1 MDIFQP
7 VLLKMIFLFAFIL
20 VGYILSKGKFIPD
33 NSSTVLSKLENM
45 VFVPALVMGTFIK
58 DFNIGVIRSAW
69 KPFVAGLAL
78 ALILI
83 PISLGCARIC
93 FKEAY
98 LRKIATY
105 GLAFSNF
112 AFMGN
117 AIMQAEVFEK
127 FFQDYILFTIPF
139 WFLIYLYGAPVLL
152 ISDGGKKSFGA
163 RMKAFLNPM
172 FISMIIGIVVGV
184 IMEQIGKTLPSVCTE
199 IISVAGACMSPVA
212 MLLTGMTIA
221 KLDLVQLIKKW
232 RIYLLS
238 FFKLLVFPLLYIGVF
253 AFVPQSSFINETVL
267 VCGMCVMCMPT
278 GLNTIVIPAGYGK
291 DTSDAAGMA
300 LITHLL
306 SVITIPLMFML
317 FNAVVI

>member
-45 VFVPALVMGTFIK
+45 VFVPALVMGTFIN

-69 KPFVAGLAL
+69 KPFVAGLGL

-83 PISLGCARIC
+83 PISIGCARIC
-93 FKEAY
+93 FKEDY
-98 LRKIATY
+98 LRRIGTY

-117 AIMQAEVFEK
+117 AIMQADIFAGY
-127 FFQDYILFTIPF
+127 FRDYVIFTIPF

-172 FISMIIGIVVGV
+172 FISMLIGIAVGL
-184 IMEQIGKTLPSVCTE
+184 IMEQIGKSLPSVCTE
-199 IISVAGACMSPVA
+199 IIGVAGSCMSPVA

-221 KLDLVQLIKKW
+221 KLDLLQLIKKW
-232 RIYLLS
+232 RIYLITL
-238 FFKLLVFPLLYIGVF
+238 FKLVIFPLLYIAIF
-253 AFVPQSSFINETVL
+253 AFVPKNAFLNETVL

-291 DTSDAAGMA
+291 DTSDASSMA
-300 LITHLL
+300 LITHLC

-317 FNAVVI
+317 FKAVVL